1 MNNKV
6 EDRVNNVMS
15 IVFNVPVSVIDENA
29 SPDSIESWDSL
40 KHMNLIIALEEEFNI
55 KIPDA
60 EVANIL
66 TYKLIIYIIKE
77 ILASRN

>member
-1 MNNKV
+1 MKNNI
-6 EDRVNNVMS
+6 EDRIKNVMS

-55 KIPDA
+55 KIPDV

-66 TYKLIIYIIKE
+66 TYKLILYIINE
-77 ILASRN
+77 ILTSRI